1 MNFKVRLK
9 DKSSNEVTYPNMDLM
24 FESIL
29 DKPILNY
36 DIELKSSFIDL
47 NQTSIYENDILINE
61 LFNKKYKVIFDED
74 RNYFKLKY
82 LGDDFDIFNN
92 CLLSQL
98 IVDSNRLKKNGLI

>member
-1 MNFKVRLK
+1 MNLKVRLK

-29 DKPILNY
+29 DKPVSNY
-36 DIELKSSFIDL
+36 DIELKSSFLDI
-47 NQTSIYENDILINE
+47 NQTSIYENDILINK
-61 LFNKKYKVIFDED
+61 LYNKKYKVIFDEN

-82 LGDDFDIFNN
+82 LGNSYDMLDG

-98 IVDSNRLKKNGLI
+98 IIDSNRLEQNG

>member
-9 DKSSNEVTYPNMDLM
+9 NKSSNEVTYPNMDLM

-29 DKPILNY
+29 DKPISNY

-61 LFNKKYKVIFDED
+61 LYNKKYKVVFDED

-82 LGDDFDIFNN
+82 LGNSYDILDG

-98 IVDSNRLKKNGLI
+98 IIDSNRLKKNG